1 MAFMS
6 IYPRKYVCEECG
18 YQQVF
23 NKKTHKRLRRWFGR
37 NAELKYDKK
46 DLPLF
51 FECHMCH
58 DGIMKPKNY
67 KGPEGFIIPTL
78 D

>member
-1 MAFMS
+1 MFCRN
-6 IYPRKYVCEECG
+6 IE
-18 YQQVF
+18 
-23 NKKTHKRLRRWFGR
+23 LRI
-37 NAELKYDKK
+37 DKK

-67 KGPEGFIIPTL
+67 KGQDGFVIPTL
-78 D
+78 DF

>member
-1 MAFMS
+1 MN
-6 IYPRKYVCEECG
+6 IYPRKYVCGSCG

-23 NKKTHKRLRRWFGR
+23 NKKAHKRLRTMFRL
-37 NAELKYDKK
+37 NEELVVEKK
-46 DLPLF
+46 DIPLF

-67 KGPEGFIIPTL
+67 KGPDGFIIPTL

>member
-1 MAFMS
+1 M
-6 IYPRKYVCEECG
+6 INPYPRKYICGNCG
-18 YQQVF
+18 YKQVF
-23 NKKTHKRLRRWFGR
+23 SKKAHKRLRGMFRL
-37 NAELKYDKK
+37 NEELAVDKK

-67 KGPEGFIIPTL
+67 RGA
-78 D
+78 

>member
-1 MAFMS
+1 MS
-6 IYPRKYVCEECG
+6 IYPRRYICGHCG

-23 NKKTHKRLRRWFGR
+23 NKKAHKRLRRMFR
-37 NAELKYDKK
+37 ENDELKVEKK

-58 DGIMKPKNY
+58 EGIMKPKNY
-67 KGPEGFIIPTL
+67 QGLEGFIIPTL

>member
-1 MAFMS
+1 M
-6 IYPRKYVCEECG
+6 INPYPRRYICDGCG

-23 NKKTHKRLRRWFGR
+23 SKKAHKRLRGMFCG
-37 NAELKYDKK
+37 NVELRIEKK

>member
-1 MAFMS
+1 M
-6 IYPRKYVCEECG
+6 INPYPRKYICDNCG

-23 NKKTHKRLRRWFGR
+23 TKNAHKRLRRMFCP
-37 NAELKYDKK
+37 NEELRIEKK

-58 DGIMKPKNY
+58 DGMMKPKNY
-67 KGPEGFIIPTL
+67 SGPEGFIIPTL

>member
-1 MAFMS
+1 M
-6 IYPRKYVCEECG
+6 INPYPRRYICDSCG
-18 YQQVF
+18 YNQVF
-23 NKKTHKRLRRWFGR
+23 SKKRHKRLRIMFRL
-37 NAELKYDKK
+37 NEELSIEKK

-58 DGIMKPKNY
+58 EGIMKPKNY
-67 KGPEGFIIPTL
+67 QGPDGFIIPTL

>member
-1 MAFMS
+1 MNP
-6 IYPRKYVCEECG
+6 YPRKYICANCG
-18 YQQVF
+18 YEQVF
-23 NKKTHKRLRRWFGR
+23 NKKTHKRLRAWFGR
-37 NAELKYDKK
+37 NDELKYDKK

-58 DGIMKPKNY
+58 DGVMKPKNY
-67 KGPEGFIIPTL
+67 QGPEGFVIPTL